1 MFDHDLFVEE
11 EGEGKDV
18 GFSVFDR
25 DGLGCSD
32 MCGRGR
38 ELHEGGWNRSG
49 VCAVSEAMAMEGT
62 GWWGERGRGKIFGA
76 GTVRERCGK
85 GGGKVEEGCKG
96 GGGGNSTKWRVG
108 MGREWGLWMLK
119 ELEVTGNEQRGTVQA
134 WNNGRHGHEHG
145 QECDDCKV
153 GLGRTWDVQVGAAGG
168 TCETNAVD
176 NDHCG

>member
-18 GFSVFDR
+18 GFSVFELDER
-25 DGLGCSD
+25 GCSD

-49 VCAVSEAMAMEGT
+49 VCAGCGHCHCGVWRVQGG
-62 GWWGERGRGKIFGA
+62 GWERGRGKIFGA

-96 GGGGNSTKWRVG
+96 GRGEFNKIEGGN
-108 MGREWGLWMLK
+108 
-119 ELEVTGNEQRGTVQA
+119 
-134 WNNGRHGHEHG
+134 
-145 QECDDCKV
+145 
-153 GLGRTWDVQVGAAGG
+153 GA
-168 TCETNAVD
+168 
-176 NDHCG
+176 